1 MTEAEITA
9 LRLAAESPVSATQAD
24 CEAVAR
30 DLSASF
36 SQDPLFN
43 WFLRDDAKR
52 DPARLA
58 MFRMLLTRI
67 ALPDGDV
74 QRPTTGGAAA
84 IWLSSDDMGPSP
96 FWQELMALPT
106 IIAATGFGR
115 LSRMSAMR
123 AAMDAN
129 HPMDRPHAYLWFL
142 GVSPEAQGMG
152 VGSRLLAAGLR
163 KVDALGLPAFLESSN
178 SANVP
183 LYRRHGFEVV
193 KEYQPAPGAPSIWA
207 MWREPVGA

>member
-24 CEAVAR
+24 CDAVAR

-36 SQDPLFN
+36 SQDPLFD
-43 WFLRDDAKR
+43 WFLRDDAR
-52 DPARLA
+52 REPARLA
-58 MFRMLLTRI
+58 FFRMLLSRI

-74 QRPTTGGAAA
+74 QRPATGGAAS
-84 IWLSSDDMGPSP
+84 IWLSSDDMGPTP
-96 FWQELMALPT
+96 LWQELLVLPT

-152 VGSRLLAAGLR
+152 VGSRLLSAGLS

-207 MWREPVGA
+207 MWREPAGA

>member
-9 LRLAAESPVSATQAD
+9 LRLASETPVAATMAD

-30 DLSASF
+30 DLSAAF
-36 SQDPLFN
+36 SQDPLFD

-52 DPARLA
+52 DKARLA
-58 MFRMLLTRI
+58 FFRMLLARI

-74 QRPTTGGAAA
+74 QRPITGGAAS
-84 IWLSSDDMGPSP
+84 IWLSSDDMGPTP
-96 FWQELMALPT
+96 FWQELLVLPT
-106 IIAATGFGR
+106 IIGATGFGR

-142 GVSPEAQGMG
+142 GVSPQSQGMG
-152 VGSRLLAAGLR
+152 IGSRLLAAGLG

-178 SANVP
+178 VANVP